1 MAFNREVDITKD
13 ATADFEIVFFVPDPF
28 DLEGVQAGQLN
39 VQIKR
44 SDGSIESISFD
55 LLERLQDD
63 AAGLVHLTNLA
74 SLRDYIRIRL
84 NNEVLPL

>member
-13 ATADFEIVFFVPDPF
+13 AVADFEILFFVPDPV
-28 DLEGVQAGQLN
+28 DLEGVQSGELN

-44 SDGSIESISFD
+44 SDGSIENASFD

-63 AAGLVHLTNLA
+63 PAGLVHLSNLA

-84 NNEVLPL
+84 ELEVLPL